1 MLLPVALRSLLL
13 ADERLDSALKWAGA
27 VVAFVQLDESVD
39 IVTTLL
45 VEVGPKQRESA
56 RLAMVAGPSISLS
69 SSSGD
74 GDGRRQPM
82 G

>member
-1 MLLPVALRSLLL
+1 MLLLVALRSLLL

-27 VVAFVQLDESVD
+27 AVAFVQLDESVD
-39 IVTTLL
+39 IVTLL
-45 VEVGPKQRESA
+45 AEVGPKRRESA

-69 SSSGD
+69 CSSGE